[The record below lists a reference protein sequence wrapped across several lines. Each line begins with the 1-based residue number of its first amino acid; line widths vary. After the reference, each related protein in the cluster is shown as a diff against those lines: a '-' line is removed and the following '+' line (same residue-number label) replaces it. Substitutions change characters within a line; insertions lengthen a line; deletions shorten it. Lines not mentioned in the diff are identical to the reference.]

1 MYGFSVGLSRRQ
13 SHVGKRPIIE
23 PQKGKHYHVFG
34 LWRHPV
40 TKKRH
45 SDWFSEWRALGAH
58 ARVLFCEAPPSRA
71 IVVYIVWEL
80 CQSSFFLL
88 HSYINRVTCYL
99 LLLNLLTF
107 VYVICGMTTEGD
119 NVFEAVMARCVLRV
133 DEGEVGVATATGTV
147 TVTDTVPGGEPPA
160 VIGVTREELDQLLDD
175 YRLDRLVESDGS
187 DGGGSSTDSDSG
199 AEDADRAT
207 VVVEAAA
214 TGRQVEEGNV
224 AENADTEIERAEV
237 FNCRCPLFEDGA
249 CCRQFS
255 FAEIA
260 NSRIHMRD
268 ITEVM

>member
-1 MYGFSVGLSRRQ
+1 M
-13 SHVGKRPIIE
+13 
-23 PQKGKHYHVFG
+23 
-34 LWRHPV
+34 
-40 TKKRH
+40 
-45 SDWFSEWRALGAH
+45 A
-58 ARVLFCEAPPSRA
+58 
-71 IVVYIVWEL
+71 
-80 CQSSFFLL
+80 
-88 HSYINRVTCYL
+88 
-99 LLLNLLTF
+99 
-107 VYVICGMTTEGD
+107 TEGD

-187 DGGGSSTDSDSG
+187 DGGGSSTDSDSV

-249 CCRQFS
+249 CCRQF
-255 FAEIA
+255 
-260 NSRIHMRD
+260 
-268 ITEVM
+268 